1 MRPTGSMPQ
10 FGTRVGTPAMKRPM
24 AARRGS
30 NPPTN
35 NHPARNADDTVQS
48 GKAKSERGEAKM
60 KAPRFPKSEA
70 HRWVAATAAIVLAG
84 AAAFVPEF
92 YAGKKAAGQEK
103 ESSHSAM
110 ADQSTTLADQTDLAV
125 TVYNSNIA
133 LVRDVRELH
142 LPRGNFRLKF
152 MDIAATVN
160 PATVHFRSLTEP
172 DKVGVLEQNYEYDLL
187 EPAKLLNKYVG
198 KEVTLVRSYMD
209 NGTTKHEEIK
219 ATLLANNNGPVWK
232 IGNDIVTGG
241 YSESYR
247 FPEVPANLYER
258 PTLLMSLENSGATKQ
273 KIESSYL
280 AGNLSWNADYVL
292 TVGRD
297 DKAADL
303 DGWVTVINNSGT
315 AFHNA
320 RLQLVAGD
328 LNRLPEGGMRD
339 ERAQYGVAM
348 KAAAA
353 PQFQQENFSEYHLY
367 SLGRRTSVED
377 KETKQISLLEGTG
390 VPVEKLFVV
399 NGQGFYY
406 HNSQNPGS
414 PIKDPVMVFYKFK
427 NEEKSGLGIPLP
439 AGNVRVYQ
447 KDSKGGLLFIGE
459 DHIDHTPKDE
469 FITVKIGNAFDVVSE
484 RKQTDYKSIASHV
497 WEMEFEITL
506 RNHKDTP
513 ITVQVNEPIGGDWE
527 MLSSSY
533 KYTKTAAFAA
543 QFNVPVDKNG
553 TSVLK
558 YRIRARW

>member
-1 MRPTGSMPQ
+1 MKIP
-10 FGTRVGTPAMKRPM
+10 RVTKS
-24 AARRGS
+24 AA
-30 NPPTN
+30 P
-35 NHPARNADDTVQS
+35 
-48 GKAKSERGEAKM
+48 
-60 KAPRFPKSEA
+60 
-70 HRWVAATAAIVLAG
+70 RWVAATAAIALAG

-92 YAGKKAAGQEK
+92 HAGKKGGPQEK
-103 ESSHSAM
+103 DSRHGAAAE
-110 ADQSTTLADQTDLAV
+110 QSTSLADQTDLAV

-133 LVRDVRELH
+133 LIRDVRELQ
-142 LPRGNFRLKF
+142 LPRGEFRLKF

-172 DKVGVLEQNYEYDLL
+172 DKVGVLEQDYEYDLL

-241 YSESYR
+241 YGESYR
-247 FPEVPANLYER
+247 FPEVPANLYDR
-258 PTLLMSLENSGATKQ
+258 PTLLMSLENSGSTKQ

-280 AGNLSWNADYVL
+280 ASNLSWNADYVL

-328 LNRLPEGGMRD
+328 LNRLPEPARYRAAGM
-339 ERAQYGVAM
+339 VANAAEM
-348 KAAAA
+348 KDKA
-353 PQFQQENFSEYHLY
+353 QFQQENFSEYHLY
-367 SLGRRTSVED
+367 SLARRTSVED

-390 VPVEKLFVV
+390 IPVEKLFVV
-399 NGQGFYY
+399 NGQNFYY
-406 HNSQNPGS
+406 HNRQNPGS
-414 PIKDPVMVFYKFK
+414 PLKDPVMVFYKFK
-427 NEEKSGLGIPLP
+427 NEEKAGLGIPLP

-469 FITVKIGNAFDVVSE
+469 FLNVKIGNAFDIVCE
-484 RKQTDYKSIASHV
+484 RKQTDYKSIATGV

-506 RNHKDTP
+506 RNHKDSP
-513 ITVQVNEPIGGDWE
+513 INVQVNEPIGGDWE
-527 MLSSSY
+527 MLASTY
-533 KYTKTAAFAA
+533 KPTKTAAFAA
-543 QFNVPVDKNG
+543 QFDVPVKANG
-553 TSVLK
+553 ESVLK
-558 YRIRARW
+558 YRIRAHW